1 MDYKSDK
8 VLSDYLMMHY
18 GKHEE
23 RMPWGFSKLGA
34 LDFPSQTV
42 SYFTQKRVALS
53 LDLGCAVGASTFH
66 LSKTS
71 TKVIGLDFA
80 HMFIDAANELKEKG
94 KIEYMY
100 QEEGDQFLSGVAS
113 IPEGAVVDNVSF
125 AQGDAMDLPEGFKG
139 FDRVHAANLICRLPE
154 PMKLIER
161 LSDLVKQGGELVL
174 ATPFSWLPEFTP
186 KENWP
191 QGDSWEWLQAGLGEY
206 FELIQSA
213 DEVFTIREHVRKF
226 QLGVSKVSHWRR
238 K

>member
-1 MDYKSDK
+1 MDYESEK

-34 LDFPSQTV
+34 LDFPAQTV
-42 SYFTQKRVALS
+42 SYFTQKHVAMS

-66 LSKTS
+66 MSKLSS
-71 TKVIGLDFA
+71 KVIGIDFSQL
-80 HMFIDAANELKEKG
+80 FIDTANELKENG
-94 KIEYMY
+94 KKAYQY
-100 QEEGDQFLSGVAS
+100 QEEGNKFIPGLAE
-113 IPEGAVVDNVSF
+113 IPEGSVAGNVSF
-125 AQGDAMDLPEGFKG
+125 AQGDAMNLPDGFKG

-161 LSDLVKQGGELVL
+161 LPSLVKQGGELVL
-174 ATPFSWLPEFTP
+174 ATPFSWLAEYTPE
-186 KENWP
+186 ENWP
-191 QGDSWEWLQAGLGEY
+191 KEDSWEWLQAGLSEH
-206 FELIQSA
+206 FELIHHS
-213 DEVFTIREHVRKF
+213 DEIFTIREHVRKF